1 MIFGYCLN
9 PAHVILSLI
18 VRMGCDLESIVIKK
32 KEKGEHL
39 LCMCNTMRWRQM
51 ANNEFNT
58 SVESDKLNGQ
68 SATTFGSLRTF

>member
-32 KEKGEHL
+32 RKKVSTFCVCVI
-39 LCMCNTMRWRQM
+39 LCAGGKWRTMNSTLVWNQT
-51 ANNEFNT
+51 N
-58 SVESDKLNGQ
+58 
-68 SATTFGSLRTF
+68 